1 MIMVS
6 TDNVVGS
13 NNFGSSD
20 SANTVEEAANWFDS
34 KCDLRFY
41 DVRASGMFVN
51 LTCQGS
57 NAVGT
62 AITNS
67 DEESNTLAEAILN
80 IKEMR
85 INPNG

>member
-20 SANTVEEAANWFDS
+20 SANTVEEAASWFDL

-41 DVRASGMFVN
+41 DVRAKGIFVN

-67 DEESNTLAEAILN
+67 IEESIKLANTILG
-80 IKEMR
+80 IKKMR
-85 INPNG
+85 INPDG